1 MPVFALIQ
9 EVLVALSG
17 LAFVSLL
24 LAIFVLV
31 ARFLAPRLLGKDDG
45 SSIEP

>member
-9 EVLVALSG
+9 EVLVALGG

-45 SSIEP
+45 STD